1 MADTPTNVTQYQTGF
16 APEIAPYGQS
26 LLGQTA
32 ALTDV
37 NTNPYQQY
45 QGDMTAQFTPLQQQS
60 YQNAALMQT
69 APQLQDAS
77 ALSGMAGL
85 GALNTQYTYQPSN
98 FNNAYSA
105 ATTRDANGNVTG
117 NSMLNPFLDVQN
129 AAAYRNAAIAQAQ
142 NNAQAT
148 TAGAFGGGRQAIMNA
163 QGNADLQSNLAKN
176 QFDAYN
182 QAQTQ
187 YNTQNQLNAQQQQ
200 FGANLGMQGL
210 QTANQAASNLG
221 TLGNQQYNQNVGLIG
236 LQNQLGG
243 QQQQQTQN
251 VLNNQYQNYLNAQNY
266 PYQQLNFMSNIIRG
280 LPMTQQAASVYQ
292 APPSMLSQVAGVGL
306 TAAGLGAFKAAKGGA
321 IKENKSHGLADLAL
335 AQMGA

>member
-1 MADTPTNVTQYQTGF
+1 MADTPTSVTQYQTGF
-16 APEIAPYGQS
+16 APELAPYGQA

-37 NTNPYQQY
+37 NTNPYMQY

-77 ALSGMAGL
+77 AMAGQAGL
-85 GALNTQYTYQPSN
+85 GALNTQYTFNPAN
-98 FNNAYSA
+98 FTADTAKAMMNPYTDVMDA
-105 ATTRDANGNVTG
+105 ATR
-117 NSMLNPFLDVQN
+117 
-129 AAAYRNAAIAQAQ
+129 RNAAIAQQQQQAQATTSGAFGGSGDYLMRAQ
-142 NNAQAT
+142 NNA
-148 TAGAFGGGRQAIMNA
+148 N
-163 QGNADLQSNLAKN
+163 LQSQLGQN
-176 QFDAYN
+176 QYN
-182 QAQTQ
+182 AFQNAQTQ

-251 VLNNQYQNYLNAQNY
+251 VLNTQYQNYLNAQNY
-266 PYQQLNFMSNIIRG
+266 PYQQLNFMSNILRG
-280 LPMTQQAASVYQ
+280 LPMTQQSASVYQ

-306 TAAGLGAFKAAKGGA
+306 TAAGLGAFKAAKGGK
-321 IKENKSHGLADLAL
+321 IEEKKSHGLADLAL
-335 AQMGA
+335 AKMGA

>member
-1 MADTPTNVTQYQTGF
+1 MADTPTSVTQYQTGF
-16 APEIAPYGQS
+16 APELAPYGQA

-32 ALTDV
+32 ALTNV

-77 ALSGMAGL
+77 ALAGMAGL
-85 GALNTQYTYQPSN
+85 GALNTQYTFKPSD
-98 FNNAYSA
+98 FGSAYSS
-105 ATTRDANGNVTG
+105 ATTRDAQGNVTG
-117 NSMLNPFLDVQN
+117 NSMMNPYTDVMDAQ
-129 AAAYRNAAIAQAQ
+129 ARKNAAIAQQ
-142 NNAQAT
+142 QQQAQAAT
-148 TAGAFGGGRQAIMNA
+148 SGAFGGSGDYIMRGQNNA
-163 QGNADLQSNLAKN
+163 NLQSQLAQN
-176 QFDAYN
+176 QYNAYN
-182 QAQTQ
+182 QAMQQ

-200 FGANLGMQGL
+200 YGAGLGMQGL
-210 QTANQAASNLG
+210 QAANQAASTLG
-221 TLGNQQYNQNVGLIG
+221 NLGNQQYNQNVGLIG

-251 VLNNQYQNYLNAQNY
+251 VLNTQYQNYLNAQNY

-280 LPMTQQAASVYQ
+280 LPMNQQSASVYQ

-321 IKENKSHGLADLAL
+321 IKESHGLADLAL
-335 AQMGA
+335 AKMGA